1 MRIMVC
7 DDDDA
12 SRYFLETLFTGAGH
26 EAIPVHNGLEALEVA
41 RVDPPDLIVSDILMP
56 GMDGYRLA
64 SEWRG
69 DPALAAIPFVF
80 YSANYTEPDD
90 ERFGRHV
97 GADRFLLK
105 PMEPRALLNEVE
117 RLLNLSETGEL
128 TPNIPDTDE
137 SELLREY
144 NARLVNKLERQ
155 LLELQDANANLL
167 GTTETL
173 RHTEHALRG
182 VITAS
187 PVAIITLDS
196 ESRVTLWNPAAE
208 TIFGW
213 VASDVMGELCP
224 LLDASTGA
232 GCMDSLLDSSESV
245 AGHES
250 QLVARD
256 GRLVDVSLSAA
267 RLGPG
272 PSEGMLALLTDITAQ
287 KETQSDLARSVQ
299 KLSEMMN
306 GTVAA
311 IAKIVEA
318 RDPYTSGHQERVA
331 ELAEAIA
338 IEMGF
343 DADTC
348 AGIRMAG
355 MIHDIGKVYVPA
367 EILTKPRR
375 LTDVEFNLVKMHPE
389 VAYDVLSSIDFPW
402 PVATYVIQH
411 HERLDGSGYPHG
423 LTTDEIL
430 PGSRILAVAD
440 VVEAMSSH
448 RPYKLALGIDVA
460 LEEISARAGT
470 AYDADVASAC
480 ERLFNARGF
489 TLGASLPFG

>member
-26 EAIPVHNGLEALEVA
+26 EALPVHDGQEALDVA
-41 RVDPPDLIVSDILMP
+41 RENPPDLIISDILMP
-56 GMDGYRLA
+56 VMDGYRLA
-64 SEWRG
+64 SEWRA
-69 DPALAAIPFVF
+69 DPLLATIPFVF

-90 ERFGRHV
+90 ERFARHV

-105 PMEPRALLNEVE
+105 PMEPRVLLNEVE
-117 RLLNLSETGEL
+117 RLLDLSETGEL
-128 TPNIPDTDE
+128 TPNIPETNE
-137 SELLREY
+137 SDLLREY

-155 LLELQDANANLL
+155 LVELQDANINLL
-167 GTTETL
+167 GTTEAL
-173 RHTEHALRG
+173 RQTEQALRG

-187 PVAIITLDS
+187 PVAIITLDG
-196 ESRVTLWNPAAE
+196 EGKVTLWNPAAE
-208 TIFGW
+208 SIFGW
-213 VASDVMGELCP
+213 DAPDVMGEACP
-224 LLDASTGA
+224 LLDASTGV
-232 GCMDSLLDSSESV
+232 GCMDTLLDSTDSV
-245 AGHES
+245 AGHETS
-250 QLVARD
+250 IVARD
-256 GRLVDVSLSAA
+256 ERLVDVSLSAA

-272 PSEGMLALLTDITAQ
+272 PSEGVLALLTDITVQ
-287 KETQSDLARSVQ
+287 KVTQDDLARSVE

-331 ELAEAIA
+331 KLAEAIA
-338 IEMGF
+338 VEMGF

-375 LTDVEFNLVKMHPE
+375 LSEVEFNLVKMHPE

-423 LTTDEIL
+423 LTAEEIL

-460 LEEISARAGT
+460 LEEIAGRAGT
-470 AYDADVASAC
+470 AYDAEVASAC
-480 ERLFNARGF
+480 DRLFNARGF